1 MTRDPYTAHA
11 DFIRPAIARNDLW
24 RVAVMAAGF
33 ELAFWFAP
41 VMVGILLPAPLRIG
55 YVEGTSAF
63 ATLLQFGT
71 FGITAVIFVR
81 MLQRIHGRGFW
92 SLIGAPEQ
100 AMRDAWRVTLAVGVV
115 LLALEIL
122 PPWIAFA
129 ELAEVR
135 SLPRWLAFLPLAMVV
150 LVIQVTT
157 EEIYF
162 RGYLQQ
168 QLAVRSSSPVLWMGL
183 PSLIFG
189 LSHYYNGIGPADS
202 ALYVIWATALGL
214 ACADL
219 TARSGNLGA
228 AIGLH
233 LANNAFALLL
243 VGIQGW
249 PASGLALFLYP
260 AFDPED
266 YDYGLHLLATPGGI
280 LEMLAMLGMVFVL
293 WLAARIAIRR

>member
-1 MTRDPYTAHA
+1 MSRDPYTAHA
-11 DFIRPAIARNDLW
+11 DFIRPATACTDMR
-24 RVAVMAAGF
+24 RVLVMVAGF

-41 VMVGILLPAPLRIG
+41 VIVGLLLPEPLRNG

-71 FGITAVIFVR
+71 FGITALIFVR
-81 MLQRIHGRGFW
+81 MLQRVHGRGFW
-92 SLIGAPEQ
+92 SLIGPPEP
-100 AMRDAWRVTLAVGVV
+100 AMTSVWRVTLAVGAV

-135 SLPRWLAFLPLAMVV
+135 SLLRWVAFLPLALVV

-168 QLAVRSSSPVLWMGL
+168 QLAVRSSSRILWMGL

-202 ALYVIWATALGL
+202 TLYVIWATALGL

-243 VGIQGW
+243 VGIAGW

-260 AFDPED
+260 AFDPAD
-266 YDYGLHLLATPGGI
+266 YDYSLRALATLGGVLEI
-280 LEMLAMLGMVFVL
+280 LSSVAMVFVL